1 MAKLLF
7 TGSDVL
13 YATRLIGGKKFPTK
27 WTKYLYFAAMTVFVK
42 IADLFVECHY
52 VVSDHLIR
60 ELQILKLKKQIKV
73 LVDPP
78 ADMEGIEKK
87 PHKGINILYYC
98 GKGGN
103 QRFKDW
109 IYGKDIVEAF
119 WLRNCDEIEYCYLKD
134 EIEYI
139 SQTEGIRII
148 EVDGKADLR
157 KIYPFVDFYIRP
169 NRHDGQPRMIMEC
182 QQLGIPYYW
191 SKENP
196 DLDILERRV
205 KEFYNGIS

>member
-13 YATRLIGGKKFPTK
+13 YATRLIGGVKFPTK
-27 WTKYLYFAAMTVFVK
+27 WTKYLYFAAMTVFAK

-103 QRFKDW
+103 QKFKNW
-109 IYGKDIVEAF
+109 VYGKDIVEQF
-119 WLRNCDEIEYCYLKD
+119 WVRNLDEIEYCLIKD

-139 SQTEGIRII
+139 SKTDGIRII
-148 EVDGKADLR
+148 EVNGSADLR

-169 NRHDGQPRMIMEC
+169 CRHDGAPRMIMEC
-182 QQLGIPYYW
+182 QKLGIPYYW

-196 DLDILERRV
+196 NLKIMERRV
-205 KEFYNGIS
+205 KELYNGIS

>member
-13 YATRLIGGKKFPTK
+13 YATRLIGGIKFPTK

-78 ADMEGIEKK
+78 ADMEGIERK

-103 QRFKDW
+103 QKFKNW
-109 IYGKDIVEAF
+109 VYGKDIVEQF
-119 WLRNCDEIEYCYLKD
+119 WVRNLDEIEYCLIKD

-139 SQTEGIRII
+139 SETDGIRII
-148 EVDGKADLR
+148 EVNGSADMK

-169 NRHDGQPRMIMEC
+169 NRHDGAPRMIMEC
-182 QQLGIPYYW
+182 QKLGIPYYW

-196 DLDILERRV
+196 SLDIMERRV

>member
-13 YATRLIGGKKFPTK
+13 YSTRLIGGAKFPTK
-27 WTKYLYFAAMTVFVK
+27 WTKYLYFLGMTIFAK

-60 ELQILKLKKQIKV
+60 ELQILKLKKKIKV

-78 ADMEGIEKK
+78 ADIEDIERK
-87 PHKGINILYYC
+87 PHRGINILYYC
-98 GKGGN
+98 GKGAN
-103 QRFKDW
+103 QKFKNW
-109 IYGKDIVEAF
+109 VYGKDLVEQF
-119 WLRNCDEIEYCYLKD
+119 WLRNCKEIEYCYLKN

-139 SQTEGIRII
+139 SQIDGIRII
-148 EVDGKADLR
+148 EVNGSADMK

-169 NRHDGQPRMIMEC
+169 NRHDGAPRMIMEC
-182 QQLGIPYYW
+182 QKLNIPYYW

-196 DLDILERRV
+196 NMYIMERRV
-205 KEFYNGIS
+205 KELYFGIS

>member
-13 YATRLIGGKKFPTK
+13 YATRLIGGKKFPTN
-27 WTKYLYFAAMTVFVK
+27 WTKYFYFLAMTIFAK
-42 IADLFVECHY
+42 IADFFVECHY
-52 VVSDHLIR
+52 VVSDHLIP
-60 ELQILKLKKQIKV
+60 ELKPLRLKKKIKV
-73 LVDPP
+73 LVDTP
-78 ADMEGIEKK
+78 ADLENIKRK
-87 PHKGINILYYC
+87 NHKGINILYYC
-98 GKGGN
+98 PNKGYVPFN
-103 QRFKDW
+103 NW
-109 IYGKDIVEAF
+109 AYGKDIVEQF

-139 SQTEGIRII
+139 SETDGIRII

-157 KIYPFVDFYIRP
+157 KVYPFVDFYIRP

-196 DLDILERRV
+196 SLDIMERRV